1 MDENGEDYSSY
12 ESEDESD
19 NDSLTGDHN
28 DTEVC
33 KVLNIFFNML
43 VSTCFNF

>member
-12 ESEDESD
+12 ESEDEYD

-28 DTEVC
+28 DMEVTVESPNHRL
-33 KVLNIFFNML
+33 KIL
-43 VSTCFNF
+43 VNTC